1 MNTSEPLDGI
11 CDSEAARL
19 LPWFVTGRLSAEDSA
34 RISRHLGDCAICRAD
49 YDEQCALRAAI
60 RTEGPVEY
68 APQEG
73 LAKTL
78 ARIDELARSD
88 ADRDLPV
95 AAMPA
100 PARRFGVTQW
110 LIAAVLVQAIGLGTL
125 IGALLTR
132 SSTPAERPAYETLS
146 APSASTSVP
155 VIRAVFAAPM
165 TMAQLKTL
173 LSAQHLLIVTGPTEA
188 GVFTLGAVEPV
199 VSDSEI
205 NSSLEGLRASPFV
218 LFAEPVRTAGAKS
231 P

>member
-1 MNTSEPLDGI
+1 MNSSEPLDGI

-49 YDEQCALRAAI
+49 YEEQRALRAAI

-78 ARIDELARSD
+78 ARIDELARGD
-88 ADRDLPV
+88 AGPALP
-95 AAMPA
+95 AAAVPV
-100 PARRFGVTQW
+100 RRFGVTQW

-125 IGALLTR
+125 IGVLLTR
-132 SSTPAERPAYETLS
+132 SSTPAQRPAYQTLS
-146 APSASTSVP
+146 APASGTSGP

-165 TMAQLKTL
+165 TMAQLKML

-188 GVFTLGAVEPV
+188 GVFTLGAVESGG
-199 VSDSEI
+199 SDSEI

-218 LFAEPVRTAGAKS
+218 LFAEPVRADGAKS